1 MTSPSISHRQDDL
14 HRTPT
19 PNQKTPPRPLGGVL
33 GPAVAVGNSTRWP
46 KVRDV
51 NPTPAGDDWAEG
63 TGIAMAMLDSGPPT
77 EHRSGAQMTL
87 LPDGRKP
94 PRFLPWVSASITR
107 AGIW

>member
-1 MTSPSISHRQDDL
+1 MNAAPAKPAAPRAPVRYGDPTDIGFGSCGLDQCLDL
-14 HRTPT
+14 VE
-19 PNQKTPPRPLGGVL
+19 KALASGG
-33 GPAVAVGNSTRWP
+33 G
-46 KVRDV
+46 
-51 NPTPAGDDWAEG
+51 NPTPAGDDWTEG

-94 PRFLPWVSASITR
+94 PRSLPWVSASITR